1 MLKVIIAGSRNFNNY
16 KLLKKKMDFFL
27 KNKIDKNKPSFNIE
41 IVSGTARGADTL
53 GEKYAKEKGFALK
66 RFPANWDLYGKKA
79 GYIRNKEMRNYADVC
94 VVFWDAESKGS
105 KHMINLAK
113 EDNMP
118 IRVVMY

>member
-1 MLKVIIAGSRNFNNY
+1 MFKVIIAGSRSFDDY
-16 KLLKKKMDFFL
+16 KLLKEKMDLFL
-27 KNKIDKNKPSFNIE
+27 KNKIDKNKPCSNIE

-66 RFPANWDLYGKKA
+66 KFPANWDLYGKKA
-79 GYIRNKEMRNYADVC
+79 GYIRNREMRDYADVC
-94 VVFWDAESKGS
+94 VVFWDGESKGS

-118 IRVVMY
+118 IRVVMF

>member
-1 MLKVIIAGSRNFNNY
+1 MLKVIIAGSRSFNNY
-16 KLLKKKMDFFL
+16 KLLEEKMDFFL
-27 KNKIDKNKPSFNIE
+27 KNKIDKNRPYFNIE

-79 GYIRNKEMRNYADVC
+79 GYIRNREMRDYADVC
-94 VVFWDAESKGS
+94 VVFWDGESKGS

>member
-53 GEKYAKEKGFALK
+53 GETYAKDKGYALTK
-66 RFPANWDLYGKKA
+66 VPAHWDLYGKKA
-79 GYIRNKEMRNYADVC
+79 GYIRNREMRDYADVC
-94 VVFWDAESKGS
+94 VVFWDGESKGS

>member
-1 MLKVIIAGSRNFNNY
+1 MLKVIIAGSRSFNNY
-16 KLLKKKMDFFL
+16 KLLEEKMDFFL
-27 KNKIDKNKPSFNIE
+27 KNKIDKNKPYFNIE

-66 RFPANWDLYGKKA
+66 KFPANWDLYGKKA
-79 GYIRNKEMRNYADVC
+79 GYIRNREMRDYADVC
-94 VVFWDAESKGS
+94 VVFWDGESKGS

>member
-27 KNKIDKNKPSFNIE
+27 KNKIDKNKPYFNIE

-79 GYIRNKEMRNYADVC
+79 GYIRNREMRDYADVC
-94 VVFWDAESKGS
+94 VVFWDGESKGS

>member
-1 MLKVIIAGSRNFNNY
+1 MLKVIIAGSRSFNNY
-16 KLLKKKMDFFL
+16 KLLEEKMDFFL
-27 KNKIDKNKPSFNIE
+27 KNKIDKNRPYFNIE

-94 VVFWDAESKGS
+94 VVFWDGESKGS

>member
-1 MLKVIIAGSRNFNNY
+1 MLKVIIAGSRSFNNY
-16 KLLKKKMDFFL
+16 KLLKEKMDFFL
-27 KNKIDKNKPSFNIE
+27 KNKIDKNRPYFNIE

-66 RFPANWDLYGKKA
+66 KFPANWDLYGKKA
-79 GYIRNKEMRNYADVC
+79 GYIRNREMRDYADVC
-94 VVFWDAESKGS
+94 VVFWDGESKGS

-118 IRVVMY
+118 IRVVMF